1 MTGKRL
7 SIFGNTDDLD
17 LSTFTPQPKSR
28 KPKPPPEKVRAVSEA
43 AKFPS
48 REASA
53 PDAEPATQPAG
64 SETVMRKPRYHK
76 TGRTAQ
82 LNCRVMPA
90 TYERIYAIA
99 DQQGWL
105 VGQTVEQAVA
115 ALVREL
121 ENGAEQG
128 TCTS

>member
-1 MTGKRL
+1 MTQERL
-7 SIFGNTDDLD
+7 SVFGNTDDLD

-28 KPKPPPEKVRAVSEA
+28 KPKPPRDKVRAVTEA

-53 PDAEPATQPAG
+53 PAAEPVSQP
-64 SETVMRKPRYHK
+64 ETPEPLKRKPRYHT

-90 TYERIYAIA
+90 TFERIYAIA

-105 VGQTVEQAVA
+105 VGQTVEQAVE

-121 ENGAEQG
+121 EKGAGEG
-128 TCTS
+128 KRAL